1 MNESNPLV
9 RVKDII
15 PSVYVELVYATPNNF
30 MGQCIYTFR
39 EAYLRLNT
47 AKKLETAQSFLLER
61 GYSIKILDAF
71 RPVEAQFKLWEIMPN
86 DDFVANPNKGFSK
99 HSRGCSVDITLVTKA
114 GEELEMPSPFD
125 DFTGK
130 GKREYSNASPD
141 ARKHILLLEEAM
153 RIAGFNAYIN
163 EWWHFNDSV
172 LDEIVHDS
180 KNLA

>member
-1 MNESNPLV
+1 MNGTNPLV

-15 PSVYVELVYATPNNF
+15 PSIHVELVYATPDNF
-30 MGQCIYTFR
+30 MGQCIYTFK

-47 AKKLETAQSFLLER
+47 AKKLEIAQNHLLEK

-99 HSRGCSVDITLVTKA
+99 HSRGCSVDVTLVTKD
-114 GEELEMPSPFD
+114 GKELEMPSPFD

-130 GKREYSNASPD
+130 GKRDYSNASTE

-153 RIAGFNAYIN
+153 KIAGFNAYIN

-172 LDEIVHDS
+172 LDEIVTNSAD
-180 KNLA
+180 LV

>member
-1 MNESNPLV
+1 MNERNPLV

-99 HSRGCSVDITLVTKA
+99 HSRGCSVDITLVTEN

-130 GKREYSNASPD
+130 GKRDYSSASPE
-141 ARKHILLLEEAM
+141 AKKHILLLEEAM
-153 RIAGFNAYIN
+153 SRAGFNAYIN

-172 LDEIVHDS
+172 LDEIIYDS
-180 KNLA
+180 KDLA